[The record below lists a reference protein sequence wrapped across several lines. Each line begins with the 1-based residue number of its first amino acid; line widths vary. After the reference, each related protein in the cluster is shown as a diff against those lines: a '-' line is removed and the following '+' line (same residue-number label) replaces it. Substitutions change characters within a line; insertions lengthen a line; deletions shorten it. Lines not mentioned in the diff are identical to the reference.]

1 MSKSI
6 FILGKLI
13 PFWIIGFF
21 VLSAGIIVA
30 ALIYDLFP
38 AGSLAVIYI
47 YATVYILFVSG
58 LGIVISNYSDTMQQ
72 AMFVMFFFL
81 LIIILLSGLFTP
93 VSSMPRW
100 AQIITYFNPL
110 QYFMD
115 VMRSIY
121 LKGSGTNELVQQFL
135 AISGFAVVFNIWA
148 VASYRKSR

>member
-21 VLSAGIIVA
+21 VLSTGIIVA
-30 ALIYDLFP
+30 ALIYRLLP
-38 AGSLAVIYI
+38 AGSLAVIYM
-47 YATVYILFVSG
+47 YSAVYILFVSG

-72 AMFVMFFFL
+72 AMFVRFFFM

-93 VSSMPRW
+93 VSSMPHW

-110 QYFMD
+110 KYFID

-121 LKGSGTNELVQQFL
+121 LKGSGISELLPQL
-135 AISGFAVVFNIWA
+135 SALCGFAVAFNIWA
-148 VASYRKSR
+148 VVSYRKSK